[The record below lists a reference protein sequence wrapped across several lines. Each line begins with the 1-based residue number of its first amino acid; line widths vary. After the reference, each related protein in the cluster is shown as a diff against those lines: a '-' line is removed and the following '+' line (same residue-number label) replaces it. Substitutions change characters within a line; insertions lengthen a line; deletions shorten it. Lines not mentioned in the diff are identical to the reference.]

1 MYLDA
6 VMALPIKAWQAEQT
20 KLTTGKIS
28 LCEDFYRLKDE
39 IRSVEVLRRGAENL
53 MREEVSDRKIRR
65 THEAE
70 L

>member
-1 MYLDA
+1 
-6 VMALPIKAWQAEQT
+6 MASGIDE
-20 KLTTGKIS
+20 LTADKFS

-53 MREEVSDRKIRR
+53 VREEVPDRKIRR